1 MGSPTM
7 RAVLLMLGVY
17 MAVLVALATVLSGP
31 AFQRTFS
38 EHGIVEMIN
47 VAAWLACALVFARI
61 AWRGRELVAVLSVFP
76 LFAAALRE
84 ADLHT
89 AFTGYS
95 VLKVSFWLDGRFE
108 PFHKLV
114 AAAVLLPTLVSLG
127 WLVLLLVRRLRR
139 GGLGSPAMSML
150 LLAIGLLVFSKVCDR
165 APAVLH
171 ESYVV
176 DLPALVRRM
185 TQALEE
191 GIELTLPVI
200 FAWSYFLRGE
210 PLARAKGR

>member
-1 MGSPTM
+1 MALPTT
-7 RAVLLMLGVY
+7 RAVLPMLAVY
-17 MAVLVALATVLSGP
+17 MVLLLVLATVLSGP
-31 AFQRTFS
+31 AFQLTFS

-47 VAAWLACALVFARI
+47 AVAWLIVALLFARI

-95 VLKVSFWLDGRFE
+95 VLKVSFWFDGRFE
-108 PFHKLV
+108 PLHKLL

-127 WLVLLLVRRLRR
+127 WLAVLLVRRLRM
-139 GGLGSPAMSML
+139 GDLGRPAISML
-150 LLAIGLLVFSKVCDR
+150 LLAIGLLVFSKACDR
-165 APAVLH
+165 APAVLL
-171 ESYVV
+171 ESYGV
-176 DLPALVRRM
+176 DLPAFVRRW

-191 GIELTLPVI
+191 GIELTLPAF
-200 FAWSYFLRGE
+200 FAWAYFLRGE
-210 PLARAKGR
+210 PRGRKRIA